1 MFNAEMSGA
10 TAWRGSDTESE
21 MSDSSSDSGEED
33 SKSKDDGEDPF
44 DEDEETLENPLQTP
58 NAEADS
64 DAPSAR
70 PVEDKRLF
78 FEVRHQICVQNPF
91 IFEKEL
97 CRLAFCSFYTL
108 IFLSPR

>member
-10 TAWRGSDTESE
+10 TAWRGSDSDSE
-21 MSDSSSDSGEED
+21 MSDSSSESEEGD

-78 FEVRHQICVQNPF
+78 FEVKTLLLQKD
-91 IFEKEL
+91 IFKPL
-97 CRLAFCSFYTL
+97 HARYDPCTRIVSAFAKF
-108 IFLSPR
+108 

>member
-21 MSDSSSDSGEED
+21 ISDSSSGDGEED

-44 DEDEETLENPLQTP
+44 DEDEESLENPLQTP

-64 DAPSAR
+64 DAPSAK

-78 FEVRHQICVQNPF
+78 FEVRPCISMQY
-91 IFEKEL
+91 
-97 CRLAFCSFYTL
+97 S
-108 IFLSPR
+108 